1 MAVEVRAPLG
11 GGTLSVLVEPGAEVA
26 VGDELLILEAMKMNN
41 VINVIY
47 APAAG
52 TVSEVRVKAGD
63 LVARDAVLVVID
75 EQ

>member
-11 GGTLSVLVEPGAEVA
+11 GGTLSVLVEPGAKVA

-41 VINVIY
+41 VIY

-52 TVSEVRVKAGD
+52 TVSQVRVKAGD
-63 LVARDAVLVVID
+63 VVVRDAVLVVID